1 MKIKILKNAF
11 FLLATSLLINIP
23 ANANYDVSIPVAG
36 DTISNEELQF
46 QVIRKV
52 FHVASLKNPVCTD
65 FSIKDTQ
72 ILQYPKNVKKSKKGK
87 YIKGY
92 WKEIWTVNACENF
105 VQIPVDFYINR
116 KGTQFEL
123 DYNSENE

>member
-1 MKIKILKNAF
+1 MNIKFLKNVF
-11 FLLATSLLINIP
+11 ILLIVTLFINVP
-23 ANANYDVSIPVAG
+23 ANANYDVSIPVPG
-36 DTISNEELQF
+36 NTISNEELQF
-46 QVIRKV
+46 QVIRKL
-52 FHVASLKNPVCTD
+52 FHEVSLNNPACTD

-92 WKEIWTVNACENF
+92 WKEMWTVNACENY

-116 KGTQFEL
+116 KKTSFETN
-123 DYNSENE
+123 YNSKNE